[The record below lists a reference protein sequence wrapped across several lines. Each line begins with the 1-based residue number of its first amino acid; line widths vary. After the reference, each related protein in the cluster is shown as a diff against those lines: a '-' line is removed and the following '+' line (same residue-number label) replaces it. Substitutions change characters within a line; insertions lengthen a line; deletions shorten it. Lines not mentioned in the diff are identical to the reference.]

1 MTASNNRVADYPID
15 ALFLDR
21 WSPRAFN
28 NETMPE
34 NDLLTILEAGRWAP
48 SASNHQP
55 WRFVYAL
62 RGSDRWDDLLGL
74 LIEFNRNWVKSA
86 AAIVFVL
93 SRTHS
98 GEPGSADQKPIYSH
112 SFDAGAAW
120 ASVALQAHLSGYK
133 AHGMTG
139 LEFDRVPGVLGI
151 PDGLRVECAVAIGR
165 IGDKNQ
171 LPHGLREREVPS
183 PRKPLGDMVYSGAF
197 AGK

>member
-1 MTASNNRVADYPID
+1 MTTSNNRVADYPID

-21 WSPRAFN
+21 WSPRAFA
-28 NETMPE
+28 NERMPE
-34 NDLLTILEAGRWAP
+34 RDLLTILEAGRWAP

-55 WRFVYAL
+55 WRFFYAL
-62 RGSDRWDDLLGL
+62 RGSERWDDLLGL
-74 LIEFNRNWVKSA
+74 LIEFNQSWVKYA

-98 GEPGSADQKPIYSH
+98 GELGSADQRPIYSH

-120 ASVALQAHLSGYK
+120 ASIALQAHLSGYK

-139 LEFDRVPGVLGI
+139 VEFDRVLGVLGI
-151 PDGLRVECAVAIGR
+151 PGGFRVECAIAIGR

-171 LPHGLREREVPS
+171 LPDVLREREVPS
-183 PRKPLGDMVYSGAF
+183 TRKPLAELVYSGAF
-197 AGK
+197 TGK